1 MTPVSPVERRRVEP
15 AEPGGT
21 VITDLVTA
29 QVDGRAAYDTDGT
42 RPEAVSG
49 WNADI
54 EVGGT
59 TIAAGDLVV
68 LDLRDAN
75 QNAERFPVPA
85 DFDVRRTDNPH
96 VTFGHGPRLRRRL
109 GGAPGSAR

>member
-1 MTPVSPVERRRVEP
+1 M
-15 AEPGGT
+15 
-21 VITDLVTA
+21 TA
-29 QVDGRAAYDTDGT
+29 QVDGRPAYDTDGT

-49 WNADI
+49 WDANADI

-96 VTFGHGPRLRRRL
+96 VTFGHGPRFCVGEAGRSSRSAGDPLGRL
-109 GGAPGSAR
+109 STSP